1 MAITNKLTD
10 IADAIRD
17 KTGTINK
24 YNLVGM
30 AETIQNIQG
39 SSGEDG
45 GYYMPVVSQATASTM
60 TIAFTASKSS
70 MPVVS
75 SSTVILP
82 TSSNTVIEAIEIS
95 EV

>member
-1 MAITNKLTD
+1 MAITDKLTD

-17 KTGTINK
+17 RTGTTDK

-39 SSGEDG
+39 GAGENG
-45 GYYMPVVSQATASTM
+45 GYYTPVISQTSANTM
-60 TIAFTASKSS
+60 TVAFTASKSS
-70 MPVVS
+70 MPEVS
-75 SSTVILP
+75 ATTVTLP
-82 TSSNTVIEAIEIS
+82 TSGSTAITSIEIS